1 MAEND
6 TSFGT
11 TSSPKRSGRNL
22 RIAAG
27 VVLVLGIFGAD
38 LVYWLGTRSVVVSN
52 DPSLLVNEKEQ
63 ARQEEILIGKQAG
76 LIREWTADLKRP
88 GTQAVIIVVLAA
100 LVAGGC
106 IYFGSLADSRAEH
119 TDESDVPQG

>member
-6 TSFGT
+6 TSSGAI
-11 TSSPKRSGRNL
+11 SSDRRRGRRL
-22 RIAAG
+22 RIAAAI
-27 VVLVLGIFGAD
+27 VLVLGIFGAD
-38 LVYWLGTRSVVVSN
+38 MVYWLGTRSVVDSN

-63 ARQEEILIGKQAG
+63 SRQEEILYGKQAG

-88 GTQAVIIVVLAA
+88 GTQAAVIIVVAA

-106 IYFGSLADSRAEH
+106 IYFGSLADSRG
-119 TDESDVPQG
+119 D